1 MAQPSMKVRPALL
14 KRNSLESVELVKQPH
29 HRRSKSQ
36 QVRFKDD
43 GSTKTPPGLAEV
55 HIQSPGGGDDD
66 PAAMGKTKTPTA
78 RHHHPPA
85 YSLSFPRS
93 HKAGGFRNIA
103 IQTSPSLRKHF
114 PVFKRKKLTASKSLV
129 EMPTASQSAIQ
140 VNGSLLEHDTVS
152 SDLAYLRLTQHLED
166 GPQRVKVPHSFL
178 PRMSKVQS
186 NGPVS
191 MCLDAATWKVSEQGT
206 AAIQV
211 PDDIYHSAC
220 WEAREPAFPPDGSAD
235 MSNSLTPLV
244 AMCPGDERRVLTSD
258 SERPPSGLNA
268 TSGANTLPGTVKL
281 KPELLLPKDNADD
294 NDLVSLSSQSK
305 KTRVPSPPRTHSSPV
320 PGSHSQPAHTGRAS
334 DCPASSDSH
343 QDPESLKTNST
354 STSAPVCQEQTV
366 KNATQSDTLEF
377 QNCPGRDSFS
387 SSLPRDESKV
397 QGGRETSDTSH
408 IHLAQGELCDL
419 QGRLQSVEESLH
431 SNQEKIKVLLNVIQD
446 LEKARALTEGRNFY
460 RTGQDLN
467 NCRTCQNT
475 ACIIYSV
482 EYDFR
487 QQEGR
492 FNEVLQSLEEV
503 EPAEEAPSPPKS
515 PAEAP
520 APEKQDFRRKT
531 KKVKKKC
538 FWWI

>member
-1 MAQPSMKVRPALL
+1 MAQQSMKVRPVLL
-14 KRNSLESVELVKQPH
+14 KRSSLESVELVKQPH

-36 QVRFKDD
+36 QVRFKED
-43 GSTKTPPGLAEV
+43 GNTKSPTGVTEVDTQTPEDPGL
-55 HIQSPGGGDDD
+55 
-66 PAAMGKTKTPTA
+66 MGKTQA
-78 RHHHPPA
+78 SRHHHPA
-85 YSLSFPRS
+85 TYSLSFPRS
-93 HKAGGFRNIA
+93 HKAGGFRSIS

-114 PVFKRKKLTASKSLV
+114 PVFKRKKLTSSKSLV
-129 EMPTASQSAIQ
+129 EMPTASPSSIQ
-140 VNGSLLEHDTVS
+140 VNGNLSEQDVVS
-152 SDLAYLRLTQHLED
+152 SDLAFLRLAQHLED
-166 GPQRVKVPHSFL
+166 GPRRLKMPHPFL

-191 MCLDAATWKVSEQGT
+191 FCLESGTWRSSEKAT

-211 PDDIYHSAC
+211 PEDICHSPT
-220 WEAREPAFPPDGSAD
+220 WEAREATFSSESPAAE
-235 MSNSLTPLV
+235 SNSIPTLV
-244 AMCPGDERRVLTSD
+244 TMCPGDGQRELTSD
-258 SERPPSGLNA
+258 LERIPSCLNA
-268 TSGANTLPGTVKL
+268 NRSANNTPGTGKL
-281 KPELLLPKDNADD
+281 TPESLLPKDHPD
-294 NDLVSLSSQSK
+294 NKDLGLLSTQSK
-305 KTRVPSPPRTHSSPV
+305 KICAPSPSRTHGSSE
-320 PGSHSQPAHTGRAS
+320 PGSHSQPAHLGRAS
-334 DCPASSDSH
+334 DCTALSDNHQDLEPLKSSSASKPVSVCWEHVTKLPSQSDS
-343 QDPESLKTNST
+343 PEL
-354 STSAPVCQEQTV
+354 QTGLG
-366 KNATQSDTLEF
+366 SEHL
-377 QNCPGRDSFS
+377 P
-387 SSLPRDESKV
+387 SSLLRHEDKRQSSREL
-397 QGGRETSDTSH
+397 GGSNHS
-408 IHLAQGELCDL
+408 HLAQGELCDL

-467 NCRTCQNT
+467 NCSTCQNT

-492 FNEVLQSLEEV
+492 FHEILQSLEEA

-520 APEKQDFRRKT
+520 VPEKQDLRRKS